1 MTHPRRSFLGSSA
14 GRTVMSC
21 LIGKAPTLSVRERY
35 EQGVNHLVGGDE
47 IEEGPEPMAST
58 FSVRRKK
65 SD

>member
-1 MTHPRRSFLGSSA
+1 M
-14 GRTVMSC
+14 
-21 LIGKAPTLSVRERY
+21 SVRERY
-35 EQGVNHLVGGDE
+35 EAGVNHLVGGDE